1 MSIVNEPV
9 ARYFPPSSG
18 HYAIKPGFYRLGH
31 DFGNGAA
38 DHRLF
43 QLDRQFS
50 HYRRAKQS
58 ARSEDLDKYLCF
70 TDAGR
75 TWEPML
81 NRFVIAQLC
90 AEYPEQFHLQQTG
103 DRQQLD
109 CHLTGDSLVFA
120 ADGRYLDYRPGEQHT
135 APPYRSGLDALAMQI
150 QEDLALVCL
159 NGAENRLCAIHLCQ
173 PNHWAPRDKIGRDF
187 IGYTSR
193 SPVWR
198 ESTQKRHNCYRRAF
212 NRDPSCALPGELP
225 PMIGSIIILRR
236 HPNGKPKRGRGVT
249 LIRPIRLRGSGL
261 SAKRFM
267 VYPTSIVFCSSSGLT
282 IMRCRIYHRHSN
294 ACSVRRW
301 PACRQR
307 VSGTK
312 GSPGGTTLCRSG
324 CADSMKH
331 HDSAGLIRTA
341 RTSQGAPCNTELA
354 VEPSSRPTP

>member
-173 PNHWAPRDKIGRDF
+173 PNHWDPREKIGGDF
-187 IGYTSR
+187 AGIHQ
-193 SPVWR
+193 PVPDMARINARAGQLLQTCLQQGPFVRFAWGIATDAR
-198 ESTQKRHNCYRRAF
+198 LNHHPEPPPGIDHQQWQGRAF
-212 NRDPSCALPGELP
+212 DPARPAAWLRVERQVLQALPQTPAVLF
-225 PMIGSIIILRR
+225 
-236 HPNGKPKRGRGVT
+236 T
-249 LIRPIRLRGSGL
+249 IRTYHTPLTRL
-261 SAKRFM
+261 
-267 VYPTSIVFCSSSGLT
+267 
-282 IMRCRIYHRHSN
+282 
-294 ACSVRRW
+294 SVREQRLLYQAIAGMGPRHREYKGLAD
-301 PACRQR
+301 PAPLL
-307 VSGTK
+307 SWLHAL
-312 GSPGGTTLCRSG
+312 SN
-324 CADSMKH
+324 
-331 HDSAGLIRTA
+331 SA
-341 RTSQGAPCNTELA
+341 
-354 VEPSSRPTP
+354 

>member
-187 IGYTSR
+187 IGVHQ
-193 SPVWR
+193 PVPGMERIYAKAAQLLQACLQQGPFVRFAWGIATDDR
-198 ESTQKRHNCYRRAF
+198 LNHHPEAPPKWEAEAWSG
-212 NRDPSCALPGELP
+212 RDFDPADPTAWLRVERQTLYGLPHINSVLFVIRTYHYALPDLSQTQQRLLSQALASMPTTSLRYKGLAGRYHALQEW
-225 PMIGSIIILRR
+225 LRR
-236 HPNGKPKRGRGVT
+236 
-249 LIRPIRLRGSGL
+249 LYEAS
-261 SAKRFM
+261 
-267 VYPTSIVFCSSSGLT
+267 
-282 IMRCRIYHRHSN
+282 
-294 ACSVRRW
+294 
-301 PACRQR
+301 
-307 VSGTK
+307 
-312 GSPGGTTLCRSG
+312 
-324 CADSMKH
+324 
-331 HDSAGLIRTA
+331 
-341 RTSQGAPCNTELA
+341 
-354 VEPSSRPTP
+354 